1 VVRCEGEF
9 KKGDVLRICDLNGTE
24 FARGLSGFTG
34 DEIRDR
40 QLKRVEIVHRD
51 NLVVL

>member
-1 VVRCEGEF
+1 VARCEGEF
-9 KKGDVLRICDLNGTE
+9 DKGEVVRICDLNGTE
-24 FARGLSGFTG
+24 FARGIAAFDGE
-34 DEIRDR
+34 EIRVR